1 METYIIIL
9 LCAAAFAAG
18 FIDAIGGGGLIQTP
32 AGLILLPNL
41 PVSTVRHLKNTCFQR
56 NFICGLPVPEKGND
70 GLKFY
75 YNGMVAFLPLF
86 WAPLY
91 LLI

>member
-18 FIDAIGGGGLIQTP
+18 FIDAIVGGGTHSNS

-41 PVSTVRHLKNTCFQR
+41 PVSTVIGTLTCFAELHLR
-56 NFICGLPVPEKGND
+56 LTST
-70 GLKFY
+70 
-75 YNGMVAFLPLF
+75 
-86 WAPLY
+86 
-91 LLI
+91 